1 MEVVCTI
8 KIKTRYV
15 YGKDGRYRLYI
26 DNFLLAERVFP
37 RLRHKD
43 YRIEESIVLNL
54 NPGTHAISIEN
65 LHEVAKAVIED
76 AKIGDQVFSNLNST
90 DLSFRIN

>member
-8 KIKTRYV
+8 RIKTRYV
-15 YGKDGRYRLYI
+15 YGKDARYRLYL
-26 DNFLLAERVFP
+26 DNFLLAERVIP
-37 RLRHKD
+37 KLQKKD
-43 YRIEESIVLNL
+43 YRIEETIIFNL

>member
-15 YGKDGRYRLYI
+15 SRRDGRYRLYI
-26 DNFLLAERVFP
+26 DNFLLAERTFP
-37 RLRHKD
+37 KLGKPGFH
-43 YRIEESIVLNL
+43 IEESIVLNL
-54 NPGTHAISIEN
+54 NPGIHILSIEN
-65 LHEVAKAVIED
+65 LHDIVQVVFDDVNIN
-76 AKIGDQVFSNLNST
+76 DQQFFKLNST

>member
-1 MEVVCTI
+1 MEVVCAI

-54 NPGTHAISIEN
+54 NPGIHILSIEN
-65 LHEVAKAVIED
+65 LHPIA
-76 AKIGDQVFSNLNST
+76 QVVFDDVNINEQQFFKLNST